1 MRVVDMETH
10 VTSPPDDSIH
20 LTPQGQQ
27 LLNLLRETGDW
38 TNRSGLA
45 RLAGKSALNKW
56 DVVLLN
62 RLAKSGLIEM
72 RQIPRHGPIGYEWQ
86 YRAVHDDGD
95 VEQSR

>member
-1 MRVVDMETH
+1 MRVVDIETH

-20 LTPQGQQ
+20 LTPQGEQ
-27 LLNLLRETGDW
+27 LLDLLREAEEW

-56 DVVLLN
+56 DVVLLS
-62 RLAKSGLIEM
+62 RLAEANLIEM

-86 YRAVHDDGD
+86 YRAVHCDGD
-95 VEQSR
+95 VEPS